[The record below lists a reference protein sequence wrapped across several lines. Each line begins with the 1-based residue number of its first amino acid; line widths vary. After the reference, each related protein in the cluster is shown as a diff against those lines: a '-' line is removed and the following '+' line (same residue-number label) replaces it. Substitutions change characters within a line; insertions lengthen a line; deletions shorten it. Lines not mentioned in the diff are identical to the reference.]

1 MAYAEKTTVPVSK
14 SRIEIEELIRKH
26 GAGQFVSGFSGNR
39 IMIGFTASGR
49 QVRFV
54 MEIPKGKTG
63 NQTDQIERQ
72 RWRALLLVIKAKF
85 EAIESGVSCF
95 DDEFMAHIVLPDGR
109 TIGEY
114 MIPQIEEAYESRK
127 MPALLPMFDRE
138 VEE

>member
-26 GAGQFVSGFSGNR
+26 GAGQFVSGFSGNK

-54 MEIPKGKTG
+54 MEIPAGKTD

-95 DDEFMAHIVLPDGR
+95 DDEFMAHIVIPDGQ

-138 VEE
+138 VE

>member
-26 GAGQFVSGFSGNR
+26 GAGQFISGYSGEKV
-39 IMIGFTASGR
+39 MIGFTASDR

-54 MEIPKGKTG
+54 VEIPKTS
-63 NQTDQIERQ
+63 TDKQQEQIERQ

-95 DDEFMAHIVLPDGR
+95 DDEFMAHIVLPNGQ
-109 TIGEY
+109 TISEV
-114 MIPQIEEAYESRK
+114 MVPQIVQAYETRQ
-127 MPALLPMFDRE
+127 MPALLPMIE
-138 VEE
+138 L